1 MHLFIEVIAAFFTAL
16 SFGVLFNMKG
26 KNLILAGIG
35 GSIAWF
41 SYKFLLNMGVTEN
54 LCFFIATVCFA
65 IYCELCA
72 RIYMTPA
79 TTLSVCCLI

>member
-1 MHLFIEVIAAFFTAL
+1 
-16 SFGVLFNMKG
+16 MKG

-54 LCFFIATVCFA
+54 LCFYSYSLFLRYIVSYVQEFI
-65 IYCELCA
+65 
-72 RIYMTPA
+72 
-79 TTLSVCCLI
+79 